1 MPFKRVTCPE
11 TAHLEVLELDYHP
24 LGILISRCSRFLPG
38 CELACTRRCAALL
51 DRRLRSQCGPEEA
64 RALREGCERPAPRD
78 TLETWETRELREATM
93 SSTRPRRP
101 PRSVGDQTRYDLDLD
116 TLLAQRRES

>member
-24 LGILISRCSRFLPG
+24 LGILVARCSRFLPG

-51 DRRLRSQCGPEEA
+51 DRRA
-64 RALREGCERPAPRD
+64 REKREPGDAQALRDEANVSSVSLIASSGVLGVGD
-78 TLETWETRELREATM
+78 ELRL
-93 SSTRPRRP
+93 
-101 PRSVGDQTRYDLDLD
+101 DLDLD
-116 TLLAQRRES
+116 AMFGARRDS

>member
-51 DRRLRSQCGPEEA
+51 DRRLRSQCGPDEA

-78 TLETWETRELREATM
+78 TLETWETRELREAAM
-93 SSTRPRRP
+93 SASLSPSAL
-101 PRSVGDQTRYDLDLD
+101 SVGDQRRYDLDLD

>member
-24 LGILISRCSRFLPG
+24 LGILVTRCSRFLPG

-51 DRRLRSQCGPEEA
+51 DRRARSE
-64 RALREGCERPAPRD
+64 REPREPGDAQAQAPRD
-78 TLETWETRELREATM
+78 EANV
-93 SSTRPRRP
+93 SSVSLIARSGVL
-101 PRSVGDQTRYDLDLD
+101 SVGDDVRLDLDLD
-116 TLLAQRRES
+116 AMFGARRES